1 MEIGKQLVSRF
12 PNNLKKEAVKGLKA
26 RVKAHGGQEKLCLS
40 IGMIVKNEE
49 AILEECLQALE
60 PLRRA
65 VSSELIIADTGSTD
79 RTMEIAE
86 KYADTLFQIPWNGD
100 FGAARNET
108 LDRAQG
114 EWFFY
119 IDADEVLDA
128 DCGELIHLLQSEEA
142 KKYQTISMVR
152 YEYTDNTH
160 SDYSTTHYLR
170 IHRRTPE
177 NRFTRKI
184 HESLIAN
191 QPICQLPTVVH
202 HSGYQDEVIREKQLR
217 NRPLLEQEPG
227 PMTPRRLR
235 ELSDTYAADIPWE
248 VEQKKALL
256 YQAIEL
262 EAQDKSQGMYP
273 AVYMT
278 LGNICLFLKEYA
290 EAELV
295 AKRYFGQRADQPPMM
310 SDMEM
315 NYILGLSLHN
325 QDAFSRAVAPLKQ
338 YQALYEQYHAGKLYT
353 LDMGGV
359 LLTSAGNHEWMLSTF
374 LLAFNHTKLGE
385 YQTARAY
392 LDRTDRKLL
401 LPTHWKLSAAVDVIY
416 AAESGDVS
424 RLWETCHWLQQLPSR
439 EPLVES
445 LQLFAQNAG
454 QLAPAFDR
462 YFEEFPAPPK
472 DPGVC
477 RAQLQLISTLW
488 DVSDK
493 NLLEELFPLVCRYI
507 RWDAQFCRLLLRRE
521 VCTPENRYLLPGE
534 YAFMLDAEQALA
546 LYDRQDREGYFCAL
560 QALLKQY
567 PERSRE
573 ISVLLSPIDESR
585 EQERKN
591 REEFESLAQAVK
603 TAFYNALQDGKQEE
617 AQEILSRYQQLNGDD
632 PELAMMRI
640 MMVQPQGGALS

>member
-1 MEIGKQLVSRF
+1 M
-12 PNNLKKEAVKGLKA
+12 KA
-26 RVKAHGGQEKLCLS
+26 RVKAREGQLCLS

-128 DCGELIHLLQSEEA
+128 DCEALIHLLQSEEA
-142 KKYQTISMVR
+142 KKYQTISMIR
-152 YEYTDNTH
+152 YEYAD
-160 SDYSTTHYLR
+160 STRKEFTTTYYMR
-170 IHRRTPE
+170 IHRRIPG
-177 NRFTRKI
+177 NRFARKI
-184 HESLIAN
+184 HETLIAYS
-191 QPICQLPTVVH
+191 PIVQLPTLVH
-202 HSGYQDEVIREKQLR
+202 HSGYQKEVFREKQLR

-235 ELSDTYAADIPWE
+235 ELSDTYAFDIPWE
-248 VEQKKALL
+248 ADRKKELL
-256 YQAIEL
+256 YQAIEM
-262 EAQDKSQGMYP
+262 ESQDKSLGMYP
-273 AVYMT
+273 SVYT
-278 LGNICLFLKEYA
+278 SLANLCLALKEYA
-290 EAELV
+290 EAERI
-295 AKRYFGQRADQPPMM
+295 AKQYLNGRAGKPPLM
-310 SDMEM
+310 SDMEI

-338 YQALYEQYHAGKLYT
+338 YQALYEQYHAGKLCTEDAGSVT
-353 LDMGGV
+353 LA
-359 LLTSAGNHEWMLSTF
+359 SAGKGEWMLTNF
-374 LLAFNHTKLGE
+374 LLAFDYAKLGE

-424 RLWETCHWLQQLPSR
+424 RLWETCHWLQQLPNR

>member
-1 MEIGKQLVSRF
+1 M
-12 PNNLKKEAVKGLKA
+12 KA

-454 QLAPAFDR
+454 QFAPAFDR

>member
-1 MEIGKQLVSRF
+1 M
-12 PNNLKKEAVKGLKA
+12 KA
-26 RVKAHGGQEKLCLS
+26 RVKAREGQLCLS

-128 DCGELIHLLQSEEA
+128 DCEALIHLLQSEEA
-142 KKYQTISMVR
+142 KKYQTISMIR
-152 YEYTDNTH
+152 YEYAD
-160 SDYSTTHYLR
+160 STRKEFTTTYYMR
-170 IHRRTPE
+170 IHRRIPG
-177 NRFTRKI
+177 NRFARKI
-184 HESLIAN
+184 HETLIAYS
-191 QPICQLPTVVH
+191 PIVQLPTLVH
-202 HSGYQDEVIREKQLR
+202 HSGYQKEVFREKQLR

-235 ELSDTYAADIPWE
+235 ELSDTYAFDIPWE
-248 VEQKKALL
+248 ADRKKELL
-256 YQAIEL
+256 YQAIEM
-262 EAQDKSQGMYP
+262 ESQDKSLGMYP
-273 AVYMT
+273 SVYT
-278 LGNICLFLKEYA
+278 SLANLCLALKEYA
-290 EAELV
+290 EAERI
-295 AKRYFGQRADQPPMM
+295 AKQYLNGRAGKPPLM
-310 SDMEM
+310 SDMEI

-325 QDAFSRAVAPLKQ
+325 QDAFSRAVAPLEQ
-338 YQALYEQYHAGKLYT
+338 YQSLYEQYHAGKLCTEDAGSVT
-353 LDMGGV
+353 LA
-359 LLTSAGNHEWMLSTF
+359 SAGKGEWMLTNF
-374 LLAFNHTKLGE
+374 LLAFDYAKLGE

-424 RLWETCHWLQQLPSR
+424 RLWETCHWLQQLPNR

-617 AQEILSRYQQLNGDD
+617 AQEILSRYQQLNGED
-632 PELAMMRI
+632 PALAMMRI

>member
-1 MEIGKQLVSRF
+1 M
-12 PNNLKKEAVKGLKA
+12 KA
-26 RVKAHGGQEKLCLS
+26 RVKAQGRQEKLCLS

-49 AILEECLQALE
+49 KILEECLQALE
-60 PLRRA
+60 PLRKA
-65 VSSELIIADTGSTD
+65 LPCELIIADTGSTD
-79 RTMEIAE
+79 RTIEIAE

-108 LDRAQG
+108 LDRARG

>member
-1 MEIGKQLVSRF
+1 M
-12 PNNLKKEAVKGLKA
+12 KGLKARVKA

>member
-1 MEIGKQLVSRF
+1 M
-12 PNNLKKEAVKGLKA
+12 KA
-26 RVKAHGGQEKLCLS
+26 RVKAREGQEKLCLS

-49 AILEECLQALE
+49 AILEKCLQALE

-65 VSSELIIADTGSTD
+65 VPSELIIADTGSTD
-79 RTMEIAE
+79 RTIEIAE

-128 DCGELIHLLQSEEA
+128 DCGDLIHLLQSEEA

-374 LLAFNHTKLGE
+374 LLAFGYAKLGE

-424 RLWETCHWLQQLPSR
+424 RLWETCHWLQQLPNR

>member
-1 MEIGKQLVSRF
+1 M
-12 PNNLKKEAVKGLKA
+12 KA
-26 RVKAHGGQEKLCLS
+26 RVKAGGEQEKLCLS

-49 AILEECLQALE
+49 AVLEDCLRALE
-60 PLRRA
+60 PLRKA
-65 VSSELIIADTGSTD
+65 VPSELIIADTGSTD

-128 DCGELIHLLQSEEA
+128 DCGELIRFLQSEES
-142 KKYQTISMVR
+142 KKYQTISMIR
-152 YEYTDNTH
+152 YEYTDSTRKE
-160 SDYSTTHYLR
+160 YSFTHYLR
-170 IHRRTPE
+170 IHRRIPG

-184 HESLIAN
+184 HETMIAY
-191 QPICQLPTVVH
+191 QPTRYLSTLVH
-202 HSGYQDEVIREKQLR
+202 HSGYQKEVFREKQLR

-227 PMTPRRLR
+227 PMTSRRLR
-235 ELSDTYAADIPWE
+235 ELADTYAFDIPWE
-248 VEQKKALL
+248 ADRKKELL
-256 YQAIEL
+256 YQAIEM
-262 EAQDKSQGMYP
+262 ESQDKSLGMYP
-273 AVYMT
+273 SVYT
-278 LGNICLFLKEYA
+278 SLANLCLALKEYA
-290 EAELV
+290 EAERI
-295 AKRYFGQRADQPPMM
+295 AKQYLNGRAGKPPLM
-310 SDMEM
+310 SDMEI

-325 QDAFSRAVAPLKQ
+325 QDAFSRAVAPLEQ
-338 YQALYEQYHAGKLYT
+338 YQSLYEQYHAGKLCTEDAGSVT
-353 LDMGGV
+353 LA
-359 LLTSAGNHEWMLSTF
+359 SAGKGEWMLTNF
-374 LLAFNHTKLGE
+374 LLAFDYAKLGE

-424 RLWETCHWLQQLPSR
+424 RLPETCHWLQQRSDR
-439 EPLVES
+439 ELLVEF
-445 LQLFAQNAG
+445 LQVFAQNAK

>member
-1 MEIGKQLVSRF
+1 M
-12 PNNLKKEAVKGLKA
+12 KA
-26 RVKAHGGQEKLCLS
+26 RVKAREGQEKLCLS

-49 AILEECLQALE
+49 AILEKCLQALE

-65 VSSELIIADTGSTD
+65 VPSELIIADTGSTD
-79 RTMEIAE
+79 RTIEIAE

-374 LLAFNHTKLGE
+374 LLAFGYAKLGE

>member
-1 MEIGKQLVSRF
+1 M
-12 PNNLKKEAVKGLKA
+12 KA
-26 RVKAHGGQEKLCLS
+26 RVKAREGQLCLS

-49 AILEECLQALE
+49 AILEKCLQALE

-65 VSSELIIADTGSTD
+65 VPSELIIADTGSTD

-86 KYADTLFQIPWNGD
+86 KYADTLFQIPWSGD

-128 DCGELIHLLQSEEA
+128 DCEALIHLLQSEEA
-142 KKYQTISMVR
+142 KKYQTISMIR
-152 YEYTDNTH
+152 YEYAD
-160 SDYSTTHYLR
+160 STRKEFTTTYYMR
-170 IHRRTPE
+170 IHRRIPG
-177 NRFTRKI
+177 NRFARKI
-184 HESLIAN
+184 HETLIAYS
-191 QPICQLPTVVH
+191 PIVQLPTLVH
-202 HSGYQDEVIREKQLR
+202 HSGYQKEVFREKQLR

-235 ELSDTYAADIPWE
+235 ELSDTYAFDIPWE
-248 VEQKKALL
+248 ADRKKELL
-256 YQAIEL
+256 YQAIEM
-262 EAQDKSQGMYP
+262 ESQDQSLGMYP
-273 AVYMT
+273 SVYT
-278 LGNICLFLKEYA
+278 SLANLCLALKEYA
-290 EAELV
+290 EAERI
-295 AKRYFGQRADQPPMM
+295 AKQYLNGRAGKPPLM
-310 SDMEM
+310 SDMEI

-338 YQALYEQYHAGKLYT
+338 YQALYEQYHAGKLCTEDAGSVT
-353 LDMGGV
+353 LA
-359 LLTSAGNHEWMLSTF
+359 SAGKGEWMLTNF
-374 LLAFNHTKLGE
+374 LLAFGHAKLGE

-424 RLWETCHWLQQLPSR
+424 RLWETCHWLQQLPNR

-617 AQEILSRYQQLNGDD
+617 AQEILSRYQQLNEDD

>member
-1 MEIGKQLVSRF
+1 M
-12 PNNLKKEAVKGLKA
+12 KA
-26 RVKAHGGQEKLCLS
+26 RVKAREGQLCLS

-128 DCGELIHLLQSEEA
+128 DCEALIHLLQSEEA
-142 KKYQTISMVR
+142 KKYQTISMIR
-152 YEYTDNTH
+152 YEYAD
-160 SDYSTTHYLR
+160 STRKEFTTTYYMR
-170 IHRRTPE
+170 IHRRIPG
-177 NRFTRKI
+177 NRFARKI
-184 HESLIAN
+184 HETLIAYS
-191 QPICQLPTVVH
+191 PIVQLPTLVH
-202 HSGYQDEVIREKQLR
+202 HSGYQKEVFREKQLR

-235 ELSDTYAADIPWE
+235 ELSDTYAFDIPWE
-248 VEQKKALL
+248 ADRKKELL
-256 YQAIEL
+256 YQAIEM
-262 EAQDKSQGMYP
+262 ESQDKSLGMYP
-273 AVYMT
+273 SVYT
-278 LGNICLFLKEYA
+278 SLANLCLALKEYA
-290 EAELV
+290 EAERI
-295 AKRYFGQRADQPPMM
+295 AKQYLNGRAGKPPLM
-310 SDMEM
+310 SDMEI

-325 QDAFSRAVAPLKQ
+325 QDAFSRAVAPLEQ
-338 YQALYEQYHAGKLYT
+338 YQSLYEQYHAGKLCTEDAGSVT
-353 LDMGGV
+353 LA
-359 LLTSAGNHEWMLSTF
+359 SAGKGEWMLTNF
-374 LLAFNHTKLGE
+374 LLAFDYAKLGE

-573 ISVLLSPIDESR
+573 ISVLLSPIDEGR

>member
-1 MEIGKQLVSRF
+1 M
-12 PNNLKKEAVKGLKA
+12 KA
-26 RVKAHGGQEKLCLS
+26 RVKAREGQEKLCLS

-65 VSSELIIADTGSTD
+65 VPSELIIADTGSTD
-79 RTMEIAE
+79 RTIEIAE

-374 LLAFNHTKLGE
+374 LLAFGYAKLGE

-454 QLAPAFDR
+454 QLTPAFDR

>member
-1 MEIGKQLVSRF
+1 M
-12 PNNLKKEAVKGLKA
+12 KGLKA

-86 KYADTLFQIPWNGD
+86 KYADTLFQIPWSGD

>member
-1 MEIGKQLVSRF
+1 M
-12 PNNLKKEAVKGLKA
+12 KA

-49 AILEECLQALE
+49 AILEKCLQSLE
-60 PLRRA
+60 PLRKA
-65 VSSELIIADTGSTD
+65 VPSELIIADTGSTD
-79 RTMEIAE
+79 RTIEIAE

>member
-1 MEIGKQLVSRF
+1 M
-12 PNNLKKEAVKGLKA
+12 KA

-128 DCGELIHLLQSEEA
+128 DCGELIHLLQSEES
-142 KKYQTISMVR
+142 KNYQTLSLVR

>member
-1 MEIGKQLVSRF
+1 M
-12 PNNLKKEAVKGLKA
+12 KGLKA
-26 RVKAHGGQEKLCLS
+26 RVKAREGQEKLCLS

-49 AILEECLQALE
+49 AILEKCLQALE

-65 VSSELIIADTGSTD
+65 VPSELIIADTGSTD
-79 RTMEIAE
+79 RTIEIAE

-424 RLWETCHWLQQLPSR
+424 RLWETCHWLQQLPNR

>member
-86 KYADTLFQIPWNGD
+86 KYADTLFQIPWSGD

-128 DCGELIHLLQSEEA
+128 DCGALIRFLQSKEA
-142 KKYQTISMVR
+142 ENYQTISMIR
-152 YEYTDNTH
+152 YEYAD
-160 SDYSTTHYLR
+160 STRKEFTTTYYMR
-170 IHRRTPE
+170 IHRRIPG
-177 NRFTRKI
+177 NRFARKI
-184 HESLIAN
+184 HETLIAYS
-191 QPICQLPTVVH
+191 PIVQLPTLVH
-202 HSGYQDEVIREKQLR
+202 HSGYQKEVFREKQLR

-235 ELSDTYAADIPWE
+235 ELSDTYAFDIPWE
-248 VEQKKALL
+248 ADRKKELL
-256 YQAIEL
+256 YQAIEM
-262 EAQDKSQGMYP
+262 ESQDQSLGMYP
-273 AVYMT
+273 SVYT
-278 LGNICLFLKEYA
+278 SLANLCLALKEYA
-290 EAELV
+290 EAERI
-295 AKRYFGQRADQPPMM
+295 AKQYLNGRAGKPPLM
-310 SDMEM
+310 SDMEI

-325 QDAFSRAVAPLKQ
+325 QDAFSRAVAPLEQ
-338 YQALYEQYHAGKLYT
+338 YQALYEQYHAGKLCTEDAGSVT
-353 LDMGGV
+353 LA
-359 LLTSAGNHEWMLSTF
+359 SAGKGEWMLTNF
-374 LLAFNHTKLGE
+374 LLAFDYAKLGE

>member
-1 MEIGKQLVSRF
+1 M
-12 PNNLKKEAVKGLKA
+12 KA
-26 RVKAHGGQEKLCLS
+26 RVKAREGQGNLCLS

-49 AILEECLQALE
+49 AILEKCLQSLE
-60 PLRRA
+60 PLRKA
-65 VSSELIIADTGSTD
+65 VPSELIIADTGSTD

-424 RLWETCHWLQQLPSR
+424 RLWETCHWLQQLPNR

-454 QLAPAFDR
+454 QLTPAFDR

>member
-1 MEIGKQLVSRF
+1 M
-12 PNNLKKEAVKGLKA
+12 KA
-26 RVKAHGGQEKLCLS
+26 RVKAREGQLCLS

-49 AILEECLQALE
+49 AVLEECLQALE

-65 VSSELIIADTGSTD
+65 VPSELIIADTGSTD

-86 KYADTLFQIPWNGD
+86 KYADTLFQIPWSGD

-128 DCGELIHLLQSEEA
+128 DCEALIHLLQSEEA
-142 KKYQTISMVR
+142 KKYQTISMIR
-152 YEYTDNTH
+152 YEYAD
-160 SDYSTTHYLR
+160 STRKEFTTTYYMR
-170 IHRRTPE
+170 IHRRIPG
-177 NRFTRKI
+177 NRFARKI
-184 HESLIAN
+184 HETLIAYS
-191 QPICQLPTVVH
+191 PIVQLPTLVH
-202 HSGYQDEVIREKQLR
+202 HSGYQKEVFREKQLR

-235 ELSDTYAADIPWE
+235 ELSDTYAFDIPWE
-248 VEQKKALL
+248 ADRKKELL
-256 YQAIEL
+256 YQAIEM
-262 EAQDKSQGMYP
+262 ESQDQSLGMYP
-273 AVYMT
+273 SVYT
-278 LGNICLFLKEYA
+278 SLANLCLALKEYA
-290 EAELV
+290 EAERI
-295 AKRYFGQRADQPPMM
+295 AKQYLNGRAGKPPLM
-310 SDMEM
+310 SDMEI

-325 QDAFSRAVAPLKQ
+325 QDAFSRAVAPLEQ
-338 YQALYEQYHAGKLYT
+338 YQSLYEQYHAGKLCTEDAGSVT
-353 LDMGGV
+353 LA
-359 LLTSAGNHEWMLSTF
+359 SAGKGEWMLTNF
-374 LLAFNHTKLGE
+374 LLAFDYAKLGE

-591 REEFESLAQAVK
+591 RKEFESLAQAVK

>member
-1 MEIGKQLVSRF
+1 M
-12 PNNLKKEAVKGLKA
+12 KA
-26 RVKAHGGQEKLCLS
+26 RVKAREGQEKLCLS

-65 VSSELIIADTGSTD
+65 VPSELIIADTGSTD
-79 RTMEIAE
+79 RTIEIAE

-359 LLTSAGNHEWMLSTF
+359 LLTSSARREWMLSTY
-374 LLAFNHTKLGE
+374 LLAFDYAKLGE

-392 LDRTDRKLL
+392 LDRTDREEL
-401 LPTHWKLSAAVDVIY
+401 LPSHWKLSTVVEVIY

-424 RLWETCHWLQQLPSR
+424 RLPETCHWLQQRSDR
-439 EPLVES
+439 ELLVEF
-445 LQLFAQNAG
+445 LQVFAQNAK

>member
-1 MEIGKQLVSRF
+1 M
-12 PNNLKKEAVKGLKA
+12 KGLKA
-26 RVKAHGGQEKLCLS
+26 RVKAREGQEKLCLS

-49 AILEECLQALE
+49 AILEKCLQALE

-65 VSSELIIADTGSTD
+65 VPSELIIADTGSTD
-79 RTMEIAE
+79 RTIEIAE

>member
-1 MEIGKQLVSRF
+1 M
-12 PNNLKKEAVKGLKA
+12 KA

-49 AILEECLQALE
+49 AILEKCLQSLE
-60 PLRRA
+60 PLRKA
-65 VSSELIIADTGSTD
+65 VPSELIIADTGSTD

>member
-1 MEIGKQLVSRF
+1 
-12 PNNLKKEAVKGLKA
+12 
-26 RVKAHGGQEKLCLS
+26 
-40 IGMIVKNEE
+40 
-49 AILEECLQALE
+49 
-60 PLRRA
+60 
-65 VSSELIIADTGSTD
+65 
-79 RTMEIAE
+79 
-86 KYADTLFQIPWNGD
+86 
-100 FGAARNET
+100 
-108 LDRAQG
+108 
-114 EWFFY
+114 
-119 IDADEVLDA
+119 
-128 DCGELIHLLQSEEA
+128 
-142 KKYQTISMVR
+142 
-152 YEYTDNTH
+152 
-160 SDYSTTHYLR
+160 
-170 IHRRTPE
+170 
-177 NRFTRKI
+177 
-184 HESLIAN
+184 
-191 QPICQLPTVVH
+191 
-202 HSGYQDEVIREKQLR
+202 
-217 NRPLLEQEPG
+217 
-227 PMTPRRLR
+227 MTPRRLR

-374 LLAFNHTKLGE
+374 LLAFGYAKLGE

-424 RLWETCHWLQQLPSR
+424 RLWETCHWLQQLPNR

>member
-1 MEIGKQLVSRF
+1 M
-12 PNNLKKEAVKGLKA
+12 KA

-374 LLAFNHTKLGE
+374 LLAFGYAKLGE

>member
-1 MEIGKQLVSRF
+1 M
-12 PNNLKKEAVKGLKA
+12 KA
-26 RVKAHGGQEKLCLS
+26 RVKAREGQLCLS

-65 VSSELIIADTGSTD
+65 VPSELIIADTGSTD

-86 KYADTLFQIPWNGD
+86 KYADTLFQIPWSGD

-128 DCGELIHLLQSEEA
+128 DCEALIHLLQSEEA
-142 KKYQTISMVR
+142 KKYQTISMIR
-152 YEYTDNTH
+152 YEYAD
-160 SDYSTTHYLR
+160 STRKEFTTTYYMR
-170 IHRRTPE
+170 IHRRIPG
-177 NRFTRKI
+177 NRFARKI
-184 HESLIAN
+184 HETLIAYS
-191 QPICQLPTVVH
+191 PIVQLPTLVH
-202 HSGYQDEVIREKQLR
+202 HSGYQKEVFREKQLR

-235 ELSDTYAADIPWE
+235 ELSDTYAFDIPWE
-248 VEQKKALL
+248 ADRKKELL
-256 YQAIEL
+256 YQAIEM
-262 EAQDKSQGMYP
+262 ESQDKSLGMYP
-273 AVYMT
+273 SVYT
-278 LGNICLFLKEYA
+278 SLANLCLALKEYA
-290 EAELV
+290 EAERI
-295 AKRYFGQRADQPPMM
+295 AKQYLNGRAGKPPLM
-310 SDMEM
+310 SDMEI

-325 QDAFSRAVAPLKQ
+325 QDAFSRAVAPLEQ
-338 YQALYEQYHAGKLYT
+338 YQSLYEQYHAGKLCTEDAGSVT
-353 LDMGGV
+353 LA
-359 LLTSAGNHEWMLSTF
+359 SAGKGEWMLTNF
-374 LLAFNHTKLGE
+374 LLAFDYAKLGE

-424 RLWETCHWLQQLPSR
+424 RLWETCHWLQQLPNR

-573 ISVLLSPIDESR
+573 ISVLLSPIDEGR

>member
-1 MEIGKQLVSRF
+1 M
-12 PNNLKKEAVKGLKA
+12 KA
-26 RVKAHGGQEKLCLS
+26 RVKAREGQLCLS

-128 DCGELIHLLQSEEA
+128 DCEALIHLLQSEEA
-142 KKYQTISMVR
+142 KKYQTISMIR
-152 YEYTDNTH
+152 YEYAD
-160 SDYSTTHYLR
+160 STRKEFTTTYYMR
-170 IHRRTPE
+170 IHRRIPG
-177 NRFTRKI
+177 NRFARKI
-184 HESLIAN
+184 HETLIAYS
-191 QPICQLPTVVH
+191 PIVQLPTLVH
-202 HSGYQDEVIREKQLR
+202 HSGYQKEVFREKQLR

-235 ELSDTYAADIPWE
+235 ELSDTYAFDIPWE
-248 VEQKKALL
+248 ADRKKELL
-256 YQAIEL
+256 YQAIEM
-262 EAQDKSQGMYP
+262 ESQDKSLGMYP
-273 AVYMT
+273 SVYT
-278 LGNICLFLKEYA
+278 SLANLCLALKEYA
-290 EAELV
+290 EAERI
-295 AKRYFGQRADQPPMM
+295 AKQYLNGRAGKPPLM
-310 SDMEM
+310 SDMEI

-338 YQALYEQYHAGKLYT
+338 YQALYEQYHAGKLCTEDAGSVT
-353 LDMGGV
+353 LA
-359 LLTSAGNHEWMLSTF
+359 SAGKGEWMLTNF
-374 LLAFNHTKLGE
+374 LLAFDYAKLGE

-424 RLWETCHWLQQLPSR
+424 RLWETCHWLQQLPNR

-573 ISVLLSPIDESR
+573 ISVLLSPIDEGR

>member
-1 MEIGKQLVSRF
+1 M
-12 PNNLKKEAVKGLKA
+12 KA
-26 RVKAHGGQEKLCLS
+26 RVKAREGQLCLS

-65 VSSELIIADTGSTD
+65 VPSELIIADTGSTD

-86 KYADTLFQIPWNGD
+86 KYADTLFQIPWSGD

-128 DCGELIHLLQSEEA
+128 DCEALIHLLQSEEA
-142 KKYQTISMVR
+142 KKYQTISMIR
-152 YEYTDNTH
+152 YEYAD
-160 SDYSTTHYLR
+160 STRKEFTTTYYMR
-170 IHRRTPE
+170 IHRRIPG
-177 NRFTRKI
+177 NRFARKI
-184 HESLIAN
+184 HETLIAYS
-191 QPICQLPTVVH
+191 PIVQLPTLVH
-202 HSGYQDEVIREKQLR
+202 HSGYQKEVFREKQLR

-235 ELSDTYAADIPWE
+235 ELSDTYAFDIPWE
-248 VEQKKALL
+248 ADRKKELL
-256 YQAIEL
+256 YQAIEM
-262 EAQDKSQGMYP
+262 ESQDKSLGMYP
-273 AVYMT
+273 SVYT
-278 LGNICLFLKEYA
+278 SLANLCLALKEYA
-290 EAELV
+290 EAERI
-295 AKRYFGQRADQPPMM
+295 AKQYLNGRAGKPPLM
-310 SDMEM
+310 SDMEI

-424 RLWETCHWLQQLPSR
+424 RLWETCHWLQQRSDR
-439 EPLVES
+439 ELLVEF
-445 LQLFAQNAG
+445 LQVFAQNAK

>member
-1 MEIGKQLVSRF
+1 M
-12 PNNLKKEAVKGLKA
+12 KA
-26 RVKAHGGQEKLCLS
+26 RVKAREGQLCLS

-65 VSSELIIADTGSTD
+65 VPSELIIADTGSTD

-86 KYADTLFQIPWNGD
+86 KYADTLFQIPWSGD

-128 DCGELIHLLQSEEA
+128 DCEALIHLLQSEEA
-142 KKYQTISMVR
+142 KKYQTISMIR
-152 YEYTDNTH
+152 YEYAD
-160 SDYSTTHYLR
+160 STRKEFTTTYYMR
-170 IHRRTPE
+170 IHRRIPG
-177 NRFTRKI
+177 NRFARKI
-184 HESLIAN
+184 HETLIAYS
-191 QPICQLPTVVH
+191 PIVQLPTLVH
-202 HSGYQDEVIREKQLR
+202 HSGYQKEVFREKQLR

-235 ELSDTYAADIPWE
+235 ELSDTYAFDIPWE
-248 VEQKKALL
+248 ADRKKELL
-256 YQAIEL
+256 YQAIEM
-262 EAQDKSQGMYP
+262 ESQDKSLGMYP
-273 AVYMT
+273 SVYT
-278 LGNICLFLKEYA
+278 SLANLCLALKEYA
-290 EAELV
+290 EAERI
-295 AKRYFGQRADQPPMM
+295 AKQYLNGRAGKPPLM
-310 SDMEM
+310 SDMEI

-338 YQALYEQYHAGKLYT
+338 YQALYEQYHAGKLCTEDAGSVT
-353 LDMGGV
+353 LA
-359 LLTSAGNHEWMLSTF
+359 SAGKGEWMLTNF

-392 LDRTDRKLL
+392 LDRTDREEL
-401 LPTHWKLSAAVDVIY
+401 LPSHWKLSTVVEVIY

-424 RLWETCHWLQQLPSR
+424 RLPETCHWLQQRSDR
-439 EPLVES
+439 ELLVEF
-445 LQLFAQNAG
+445 LQVFAQNAK

>member
-1 MEIGKQLVSRF
+1 M
-12 PNNLKKEAVKGLKA
+12 KGLKA
-26 RVKAHGGQEKLCLS
+26 RVKAREGQEKLCLS

-49 AILEECLQALE
+49 AILEKCLQALE

-65 VSSELIIADTGSTD
+65 VPSELIIADTGSTD
-79 RTMEIAE
+79 RTIEIAE

-374 LLAFNHTKLGE
+374 LLAFGYAKLGE

-424 RLWETCHWLQQLPSR
+424 RLWETCHWLQQLPNR

>member
-1 MEIGKQLVSRF
+1 M
-12 PNNLKKEAVKGLKA
+12 KA
-26 RVKAHGGQEKLCLS
+26 RVKAREGQEKLCLS

-49 AILEECLQALE
+49 AILEKCLQALE

-65 VSSELIIADTGSTD
+65 VPSELIIADTGSTD

>member
-1 MEIGKQLVSRF
+1 M
-12 PNNLKKEAVKGLKA
+12 KA
-26 RVKAHGGQEKLCLS
+26 RVKAREGQLCLS

-65 VSSELIIADTGSTD
+65 VPSELIIADTGSTD

-86 KYADTLFQIPWNGD
+86 KYADTLFQIPWSGD

-128 DCGELIHLLQSEEA
+128 DCEALIHLLQSEEA
-142 KKYQTISMVR
+142 KKYQTISMIR
-152 YEYTDNTH
+152 YEYAD
-160 SDYSTTHYLR
+160 STRKEFTTTYYMR
-170 IHRRTPE
+170 IHRRIPG
-177 NRFTRKI
+177 NRFARKI
-184 HESLIAN
+184 HETLIAYS
-191 QPICQLPTVVH
+191 PIVQLPTLVH
-202 HSGYQDEVIREKQLR
+202 HSGYQKEVFREKQLR

-235 ELSDTYAADIPWE
+235 ELSDTYAFDIPWE
-248 VEQKKALL
+248 ADRKKELL
-256 YQAIEL
+256 YQAIEM
-262 EAQDKSQGMYP
+262 ESQDQSLGMYP
-273 AVYMT
+273 SVYT
-278 LGNICLFLKEYA
+278 SLANLCLALKEYA
-290 EAELV
+290 EAERI
-295 AKRYFGQRADQPPMM
+295 AKQYLNGRAGKPPLM
-310 SDMEM
+310 SDMEI

-338 YQALYEQYHAGKLYT
+338 YQALYEQYHAGKLCTEDAGSVT
-353 LDMGGV
+353 LA
-359 LLTSAGNHEWMLSTF
+359 SAGKGEWMLTNF

>member
-1 MEIGKQLVSRF
+1 M
-12 PNNLKKEAVKGLKA
+12 KA
-26 RVKAHGGQEKLCLS
+26 RVKAREGQLCLS

-65 VSSELIIADTGSTD
+65 VPSELIIADTGSTD

-86 KYADTLFQIPWNGD
+86 KYADTLFQIPWSGD

-128 DCGELIHLLQSEEA
+128 DCEALIHLLQSEEA
-142 KKYQTISMVR
+142 KKYQTISMIR
-152 YEYTDNTH
+152 YEYAD
-160 SDYSTTHYLR
+160 STRKEFTTTYYMR
-170 IHRRTPE
+170 IHRRIPG
-177 NRFTRKI
+177 NRFARKI
-184 HESLIAN
+184 HETLIAYS
-191 QPICQLPTVVH
+191 PIVQLPTLVH
-202 HSGYQDEVIREKQLR
+202 HSGYQKEVFREKQLR

-235 ELSDTYAADIPWE
+235 ELSDTYAFDIPWE
-248 VEQKKALL
+248 ADRKKELL
-256 YQAIEL
+256 YQAIEM
-262 EAQDKSQGMYP
+262 ESQDKSLGMYP
-273 AVYMT
+273 SVYT
-278 LGNICLFLKEYA
+278 SLANLCLALKEYA
-290 EAELV
+290 EAERI
-295 AKRYFGQRADQPPMM
+295 AKQYLNGRAGKPPLM
-310 SDMEM
+310 SDMEI

-338 YQALYEQYHAGKLYT
+338 YQALYEQYHAGKLCTEDAGSVT
-353 LDMGGV
+353 LA
-359 LLTSAGNHEWMLSTF
+359 SARKGEWMLTNF
-374 LLAFNHTKLGE
+374 LLAFGYAKLGE

-454 QLAPAFDR
+454 QLTPAFDR

>member
-1 MEIGKQLVSRF
+1 M
-12 PNNLKKEAVKGLKA
+12 KA
-26 RVKAHGGQEKLCLS
+26 RVKAREGQEKLCLS

-49 AILEECLQALE
+49 AILEKCLQALE

-65 VSSELIIADTGSTD
+65 VPSELIIADTGSTD
-79 RTMEIAE
+79 RTIEIAE

-374 LLAFNHTKLGE
+374 LLAFGYAKLGE

-424 RLWETCHWLQQLPSR
+424 RLWETCHWLQQLPNR

>member
-1 MEIGKQLVSRF
+1 M
-12 PNNLKKEAVKGLKA
+12 KGLKA

-79 RTMEIAE
+79 RTIEIAE

-424 RLWETCHWLQQLPSR
+424 RLWETCHWLQQLPNR

-617 AQEILSRYQQLNGDD
+617 AQEILSRYQQLNEDD

>member
-1 MEIGKQLVSRF
+1 M
-12 PNNLKKEAVKGLKA
+12 KGLKA

-49 AILEECLQALE
+49 AILEKCLQSLE
-60 PLRRA
+60 PLRKA
-65 VSSELIIADTGSTD
+65 VPSELIIADTGSTD

>member
-1 MEIGKQLVSRF
+1 M
-12 PNNLKKEAVKGLKA
+12 KA

-49 AILEECLQALE
+49 AILEKCLQSLE
-60 PLRRA
+60 PLRKA
-65 VSSELIIADTGSTD
+65 VPSELIIADTGSTD

-86 KYADTLFQIPWNGD
+86 KYADTLFQIPWSGD

-128 DCGELIHLLQSEEA
+128 DCEALIHLLQSEEA
-142 KKYQTISMVR
+142 KKYQTISMIR
-152 YEYTDNTH
+152 YEYAD
-160 SDYSTTHYLR
+160 STRKEFTTTYYMR
-170 IHRRTPE
+170 IHRRIPG
-177 NRFTRKI
+177 NRFARKI
-184 HESLIAN
+184 HETLIAYS
-191 QPICQLPTVVH
+191 PIVQLPTLVH
-202 HSGYQDEVIREKQLR
+202 HSGYQKEVFREKQLR

-235 ELSDTYAADIPWE
+235 ELSDTYAFDIPWE
-248 VEQKKALL
+248 ADRKKELL
-256 YQAIEL
+256 YQAIEM
-262 EAQDKSQGMYP
+262 ESQDQSLGMYP
-273 AVYMT
+273 SVYT
-278 LGNICLFLKEYA
+278 SLANLCLALKEYA
-290 EAELV
+290 EAERI
-295 AKRYFGQRADQPPMM
+295 AKQYLNGRAGKPPLM
-310 SDMEM
+310 SDMEI

-338 YQALYEQYHAGKLYT
+338 YQALYEQYHAGKLCTEDAGSVT
-353 LDMGGV
+353 LA
-359 LLTSAGNHEWMLSTF
+359 SAGKGEWMLTNF
-374 LLAFNHTKLGE
+374 LLAFGYAKLGE

>member
-65 VSSELIIADTGSTD
+65 VPSELIIADTGSTD

-86 KYADTLFQIPWNGD
+86 KYADTLFQIPWSGD

-128 DCGELIHLLQSEEA
+128 DCEALIHLLQSEEA
-142 KKYQTISMVR
+142 KKYQTISMIR
-152 YEYTDNTH
+152 YEYAD
-160 SDYSTTHYLR
+160 STRKEFTTTYYMR
-170 IHRRTPE
+170 IHRRIPG
-177 NRFTRKI
+177 NRFARKI
-184 HESLIAN
+184 HETLIAYS
-191 QPICQLPTVVH
+191 PIVQLPTLVH
-202 HSGYQDEVIREKQLR
+202 HSGYQKEVFREKQLR

-235 ELSDTYAADIPWE
+235 ELSDTYAFDIPWE
-248 VEQKKALL
+248 ADRKKELL
-256 YQAIEL
+256 YQAIEM
-262 EAQDKSQGMYP
+262 ESQDQSLGMYP
-273 AVYMT
+273 SVYT
-278 LGNICLFLKEYA
+278 SLANLCLALKEYA
-290 EAELV
+290 EAERI
-295 AKRYFGQRADQPPMM
+295 AKQYLNGRAGKPPLM
-310 SDMEM
+310 SDMEI

-338 YQALYEQYHAGKLYT
+338 YQALYEQYHAGKLCTEDAGSVT
-353 LDMGGV
+353 LA
-359 LLTSAGNHEWMLSTF
+359 SAGKGEWMLTNF
-374 LLAFNHTKLGE
+374 LLAFGYAKLGE

-424 RLWETCHWLQQLPSR
+424 RLWETCHWLQQLPNR
-439 EPLVES
+439 ELLVEF
-445 LQLFAQNAG
+445 LQVFAQNAG

-493 NLLEELFPLVCRYI
+493 NLLEELFPL
-507 RWDAQFCRLLLRRE
+507 

>member
-1 MEIGKQLVSRF
+1 M
-12 PNNLKKEAVKGLKA
+12 KA
-26 RVKAHGGQEKLCLS
+26 RVKAREGQLCLS

-49 AILEECLQALE
+49 AILEKCLQALE

-65 VSSELIIADTGSTD
+65 VPSELIIADTGSTD

-86 KYADTLFQIPWNGD
+86 KYADTLFQIPWSGD

-128 DCGELIHLLQSEEA
+128 DCEALIHLLQSEEA
-142 KKYQTISMVR
+142 KKYQTISMIR
-152 YEYTDNTH
+152 YEYAD
-160 SDYSTTHYLR
+160 STRKEFTTTYYMR
-170 IHRRTPE
+170 IHRRIPG
-177 NRFTRKI
+177 NRFARKI
-184 HESLIAN
+184 HETLIAYS
-191 QPICQLPTVVH
+191 PIVQLPTLVH
-202 HSGYQDEVIREKQLR
+202 HSGYQKEVFREKQLR

-235 ELSDTYAADIPWE
+235 ELSDTYAFDIPWE
-248 VEQKKALL
+248 ADRKKELL
-256 YQAIEL
+256 YQAIEM
-262 EAQDKSQGMYP
+262 ESQDQSLGMYP
-273 AVYMT
+273 SVYT
-278 LGNICLFLKEYA
+278 SLANLCLALKEYA
-290 EAELV
+290 EAERI
-295 AKRYFGQRADQPPMM
+295 AKQYLNGRAGKPPLM
-310 SDMEM
+310 SDMEI

-338 YQALYEQYHAGKLYT
+338 YQALYEQYHAGKLCTEDAGSVT
-353 LDMGGV
+353 LA
-359 LLTSAGNHEWMLSTF
+359 SAGKGEWMLTNF
-374 LLAFNHTKLGE
+374 LLAFGHAKLGE

-454 QLAPAFDR
+454 QLTPAFDR

>member
-1 MEIGKQLVSRF
+1 M
-12 PNNLKKEAVKGLKA
+12 KA
-26 RVKAHGGQEKLCLS
+26 RVKAREGQEKLCLS

-49 AILEECLQALE
+49 AILEKCLQALE

-65 VSSELIIADTGSTD
+65 VPSELIIADTGSTD
-79 RTMEIAE
+79 RTIEIAE

-359 LLTSAGNHEWMLSTF
+359 LLTSSARREWMLSTY
-374 LLAFNHTKLGE
+374 LLAFDYAKLGE

-392 LDRTDRKLL
+392 LDRTDREEL
-401 LPTHWKLSAAVDVIY
+401 LPSHWKLSAAVDVIY

-424 RLWETCHWLQQLPSR
+424 RLWETCHWLQQLPNR

>member
-1 MEIGKQLVSRF
+1 M
-12 PNNLKKEAVKGLKA
+12 KA
-26 RVKAHGGQEKLCLS
+26 RVKAREGQLCLS

-128 DCGELIHLLQSEEA
+128 DCEALIHLLQSEEA
-142 KKYQTISMVR
+142 KKYQTISMIR
-152 YEYTDNTH
+152 YEYAD
-160 SDYSTTHYLR
+160 STRKEFTTTYYMR
-170 IHRRTPE
+170 IHRRIPG
-177 NRFTRKI
+177 NRFARKI
-184 HESLIAN
+184 HETLIAYS
-191 QPICQLPTVVH
+191 PIVQLPTLVH
-202 HSGYQDEVIREKQLR
+202 HSGYQKEVFREKQLR

-235 ELSDTYAADIPWE
+235 ELSDTYAFDIPWE
-248 VEQKKALL
+248 ADRKKELL
-256 YQAIEL
+256 YQAIEM
-262 EAQDKSQGMYP
+262 ESQDKSLGMYP
-273 AVYMT
+273 SVYT
-278 LGNICLFLKEYA
+278 SLANLCLALKEYA
-290 EAELV
+290 EAERI
-295 AKRYFGQRADQPPMM
+295 AKQYLNGRAGKPPLM
-310 SDMEM
+310 SDMEI

-325 QDAFSRAVAPLKQ
+325 QDAFSRAVAPLEQ
-338 YQALYEQYHAGKLYT
+338 YQSLYEQYHAGKLCTEDAGSVT
-353 LDMGGV
+353 LA
-359 LLTSAGNHEWMLSTF
+359 SAGKGEWMLTNF
-374 LLAFNHTKLGE
+374 LLAFDYAKLGE

-424 RLWETCHWLQQLPSR
+424 RLWETCHWLQQLPNR

-573 ISVLLSPIDESR
+573 ISVLLSPIDEGR